1 MNNKSSILKK
11 VLYVIIPLAIIAV
24 VVIKLKSNKEITQN
38 KVYQYDK
45 EEAINVQAVTL
56 KMENI
61 NAEYAYS
68 GTFEPNKETKISA
81 EIQGKINVVLVDVGS
96 VVSKGQTLIQL
107 DNSLLKLQLQT
118 IEVQIEGLEADVN
131 RYTILAKADAI
142 QGVQLEK
149 AELGLKSA
157 KVQKATLLEQINKT
171 TIKAPFNG
179 VVTAKL
185 SEEGAFA
192 APGVPLLQITDITTL
207 KFTVNVPEKDLSQFK
222 LNQSYSLTADA
233 YSEILL
239 TGKTTMIGSKAN
251 MGSSFPVQF
260 TVNNTSDLK
269 IKSGMFGKVNLK
281 NETQEQGIII
291 PASSIVGT
299 ANQQQVYL
307 IKNGKAVLH
316 NITISKKIQ
325 NKAVVSS
332 GLKAGDVIVTNG
344 FINLFDGA
352 NITVK

>member
-325 NKAVVSS
+325 NKAVMSS

>member
-1 MNNKSSILKK
+1 MNWKK
-11 VLYVIIPLAIIAV
+11 IIGIVAGIAIVALIVL
-24 VVIKLKSNKEITQN
+24 KLKSNKEITQS

-45 EEAINVQAVTL
+45 EQAINVQADTL
-56 KMENI
+56 QIENV
-61 NAEYAYS
+61 NAEYSYS
-68 GTFEPNKETKISA
+68 GTFEPNKESKISA
-81 EIQGKINVVLVDVGS
+81 EIQGKINDVLVDVGS
-96 VVSKGQTLIQL
+96 VVNKGQSLVLL

-149 AELGLKSA
+149 AVLGLKSA

-192 APGVPLLQITDITTL
+192 APGVPLLQITDIANL
-207 KFTVNVPEKDLSQFK
+207 KFTVNVPENELSKFK
-222 LNQSYSLTADA
+222 LHQSYSLIVDA
-233 YSEILL
+233 YSDILL
-239 TGKTTMIGSKAN
+239 TGKSTMIGSKAN

-260 TVNNTSDLK
+260 SVNNTSDLK
-269 IKSGMFGKVNLK
+269 IKSGMFGKVNFK
-281 NETQEQGIII
+281 NDTQENGIII
-291 PASSIVGT
+291 SSSAIVGSE
-299 ANQQQVYL
+299 NQPQVYL
-307 IKNGKAVLH
+307 IKNGKAILQ
-316 NITISKKIQ
+316 NITILNKIR
-325 NKAVVSS
+325 NKVVVSS

-352 NITVK
+352 NVTVK

>member
-1 MNNKSSILKK
+1 MKAKSSILKK
-11 VLYVIIPLAIIAV
+11 VLYVIIPLAIIFI
-24 VVIKLKSNKEITQN
+24 VVIKLKTNKEITQS
-38 KVYQYDK
+38 KVYQFDK
-45 EEAINVQAVTL
+45 EQAINVQVDTL
-56 KMENI
+56 QLENV
-61 NAEYAYS
+61 NAEFSYS

-81 EIQGKINVVLVDVGS
+81 ELQGKINTILVDAGS

-192 APGVPLLQITDITTL
+192 APGVPLLQISDITTL
-207 KFTVNVPEKDLSQFK
+207 KFTVNVPENELSQFK
-222 LNQSYSLTADA
+222 LNQSYSLSADA

-260 TVNNTSDLK
+260 MVNNTSGLK
-269 IKSGMFGKVNLK
+269 IKSGMFGKVLLK
-281 NETQEQGIII
+281 SETSAKGIII
-291 PASSIVGT
+291 PSSAIQGT
-299 ANQQQVYL
+299 ENQPQVY
-307 IKNGKAVLH
+307 IVKNDKALLQ
-316 NITISKKIQ
+316 NITISNKIQ

-332 GLKAGDVIVTNG
+332 GLNEGDVIVTNG

-352 NITVK
+352 NVIVK

>member
-1 MNNKSSILKK
+1 MNNKSSIFKK

-45 EEAINVQAVTL
+45 EEAINVQADTL

-61 NAEYAYS
+61 TAVYAYS

-96 VVSKGQTLIQL
+96 VVSKGQPLVQL

-131 RYTILAKADAI
+131 RYKILAKADAI

-157 KVQKATLLEQINKT
+157 KVQIATLLEQINKT

-192 APGVPLLQITDITTL
+192 APGVPLLQITDITNL
-207 KFTVNVPEKDLSQFK
+207 KFTVNVPENELSQFK
-222 LNQSYSLTADA
+222 LNKNYAVPADTN
-233 YSEILL
+233 SEN
-239 TGKTTMIGSKAN
+239 KKKRKAIR
-251 MGSSFPVQF
+251 P
-260 TVNNTSDLK
+260 
-269 IKSGMFGKVNLK
+269 I
-281 NETQEQGIII
+281 
-291 PASSIVGT
+291 
-299 ANQQQVYL
+299 
-307 IKNGKAVLH
+307 
-316 NITISKKIQ
+316 
-325 NKAVVSS
+325 
-332 GLKAGDVIVTNG
+332 
-344 FINLFDGA
+344 
-352 NITVK
+352 

>member
-1 MNNKSSILKK
+1 MNWKK
-11 VLYVIIPLAIIAV
+11 ITGIVVGLAIIAI

-45 EEAINVQAVTL
+45 EQAINVQADTL
-56 KMENI
+56 QIENV
-61 NAEYAYS
+61 NAEFSYS

-81 EIQGKINVVLVDVGS
+81 EIQGKINEVLVDVGS
-96 VVSKGQTLIQL
+96 FVNKGQSLIQL
-107 DNSLLKLQLQT
+107 DNSLLKLQMQT
-118 IEVQIEGLEADVN
+118 IEVQLEGLEADVN

-149 AELGLKSA
+149 SVLGLKSA
-157 KVQKATLLEQINKT
+157 KVQKATLVEQINKT

-192 APGVPLLQITDITTL
+192 APGIPLLQITDITTL
-207 KFTVNVPEKDLSQFK
+207 KFTVNVPENDLSQFK
-222 LNQSYSLTADA
+222 LNQSYTITADA
-233 YSEILL
+233 YPEISL
-239 TGKTTMIGSKAN
+239 KCKAIMIGSKAN

-260 TVNNTSDLK
+260 SVNNTSDLK

-281 NETQEQGIII
+281 NDTQEKGIII
-291 PASSIVGT
+291 PASAIVGT
-299 ANQQQVYL
+299 ANQPQVYL
-307 IKNGKAVLH
+307 IKNGKAILQ
-316 NITISKKIQ
+316 NITILNKIR
-325 NKAVVSS
+325 NKVVVSS
-332 GLKAGDVIVTNG
+332 SLKEGDVIVTNG

-352 NITVK
+352 NVTVK

>member
-1 MNNKSSILKK
+1 MNWKK
-11 VLYVIIPLAIIAV
+11 IIGIIVAIVIVALFV
-24 VVIKLKSNKEITQN
+24 FKLKTNKNIAEER
-38 KVYQYDK
+38 VYQYDK
-45 EEAINVQAVTL
+45 EQAINVQVDTL
-56 KMENI
+56 QLENI
-61 NAEYAYS
+61 NAESSYT
-68 GTFEPNKETKISA
+68 GTFQPNKETKISA
-81 EIQGKINVVLVDVGS
+81 ELQGKINAILVDVGS

-107 DNSLLKLQLQT
+107 DNSLLKLQLQS
-118 IEVQIEGLEADVN
+118 IEVKIEGLEADVN

-157 KVQKATLLEQINKT
+157 KVQRATMLEQINKT
-171 TIKAPFNG
+171 TIRAPFSG

-207 KFTVNVPEKDLSQFK
+207 KFTINVPEKDLSQFK
-222 LNQSYSLTADA
+222 LNQSYSLSEDA

-251 MGSSFPVQF
+251 MGSSFPIQF
-260 TVNNTSDLK
+260 TVENTSDLK
-269 IKSGMFGKVNLK
+269 IKSGMFGKILLK
-281 NETQEQGIII
+281 SETSGKEIII
-291 PASSIVGT
+291 PSSAIQGSE
-299 ANQQQVYL
+299 NQPQVYVV
-307 IKNGKAVLH
+307 KNSKALLQ

-325 NKAVVSS
+325 NKSVVSN
-332 GLKAGDVIVTNG
+332 GLNEGEVIVTNG

-352 NITVK
+352 NVIVK